1 MVATMDELKGFH
13 EVFSE
18 RERINAGSDRAFGIV
33 FALLFLIIG
42 GFPILY
48 GSDLRFWALGI
59 GSVFFGVAI
68 IAPQILRP
76 LNIIWFKFGML
87 LHKIVNPIVMGLLF
101 FFTVT
106 PIAFIMRL
114 INKDPLNC
122 KFDPEASTYWIKRE
136 AGEPE
141 PENMRRQF

>member
-1 MVATMDELKGFH
+1 MLVVLKSYKYFGSSNEKQSIRMVATMDELKGFH

-76 LNIIWFKFGML
+76 LNIIWFKF
-87 LHKIVNPIVMGLLF
+87 KIDRGL
-101 FFTVT
+101 
-106 PIAFIMRL
+106 
-114 INKDPLNC
+114 
-122 KFDPEASTYWIKRE
+122 
-136 AGEPE
+136 
-141 PENMRRQF
+141 